1 MLPEQHRIR
10 TSLQFSAT
18 TRSGARHGRRNVVVY
33 VRPTEAG
40 CPARF
45 GFIVSKAVGNAVRRN
60 KVKRRLRELAR
71 TTVREAP
78 HGYDVV
84 VRALPPAARAG
95 WDELAAD
102 YAKAWRASSTRAGA
116 PGPSRGADSRHSQTT
131 DPDRRSSGHE

>member
-10 TSLQFSAT
+10 TSLQFSST

-33 VRPTEAG
+33 VRPTDAG
-40 CPARF
+40 RPARF

-78 HGYDVV
+78 YGYDAV
-84 VRALPPAARAG
+84 VRALPAAARAG

-116 PGPSRGADSRHSQTT
+116 PGPPSGAETPATAD
-131 DPDRRSSGHE
+131 DRPAREEPRT